1 MPAELLS
8 VLVLVAVF
16 ALAMWRPVNMGA
28 VALVAAFVLGT
39 AYFGLDPDDV
49 AKGFPGSL
57 LVTLV
62 GVTWLFAIAKH
73 NGTVDRIVGR
83 SVQAVGGRVVLVP
96 WVLFLLAAAITGS
109 GAVSAATN
117 AILAPVGLAFAQ
129 RYRIHPMLVGLSIL
143 NGTNAGGFS
152 PISVYF
158 SIVDGVLVHNGVQVN
173 AGGVFLATFLFNLAL
188 NLVAFTLFGGWKL
201 LGRGKVQPA
210 EVEPADG
217 PGAAVQRWSG
227 AQVLTIALLVLLVI
241 GALGFDLDVGF
252 GALAAAV
259 ALTVIFPR
267 QSKDAAAQIGW
278 SVVLLI
284 GGIVTYVTMLQ
295 NVGVVDSLGASIAG
309 ISQPLLAALLILL
322 VGGLVSAFASTNA
335 MFGALV
341 PLAVPFMAS
350 GDIAV
355 FGFVTALCVA
365 ASAVDSSPFS
375 TGGALVVANTEESE
389 RTRTF
394 RNLMAW
400 GMSMIGVAPLA
411 AWLVFLAVPGLV

>member
-39 AYFGLDPDDV
+39 AYFGLDTGDI

-73 NGTVDRIVGR
+73 NGTVDRIVAR
-83 SVQAVGGRVVLVP
+83 SVQAVGGRVVLIP
-96 WVLFLLAAAITGS
+96 WVLFLLAAVITGS

-158 SIVDGVLVHNGVQVN
+158 SIVDGVLARSGVHVD
-173 AGGVFLATFLFNLAL
+173 AGAVFLATFLFNLVL
-188 NLVAFTLFGGWKL
+188 NLAAFTIFGGWKL
-201 LGRGKVQPA
+201 FGRGRVQLDEPA
-210 EVEPADG
+210 EA
-217 PGAAVQRWSG
+217 PGAARPRWAG
-227 AQVLTIALLVLLVI
+227 AQILTVVLLVLLVV

-252 GALAAAV
+252 SALAAAV
-259 ALTVIFPR
+259 ILTVVFPE
-267 QSKDAAAQIGW
+267 QSKNAASEIGW

-295 NVGVVDSLGASIAG
+295 NVGVVDSLGGSIAG

-350 GDIAV
+350 GDIGV
-355 FGFVTALCVA
+355 FGFVAALCVA

-375 TGGALVVANTEESE
+375 TGGALVVANTEEAE
-389 RTRTF
+389 RTKTF
-394 RNLMAW
+394 RSLMAW

-411 AWLVFLAVPGLV
+411 AWLVFLVGPSLG

>member
-28 VALVAAFVLGT
+28 VALVAAFALGT
-39 AYFGLDPDDV
+39 TYFGLDTDDV

-62 GVTWLFAIAKH
+62 GVTWLFAIAKR

-96 WVLFLLAAAITGS
+96 WVLFLLAAVITGS

-158 SIVDGVLVHNGVQVN
+158 SIVNGVLVRSGVHVN
-173 AGGVFLATFLFNLAL
+173 AGGVFLATFLFNLVL
-188 NLVAFTLFGGWKL
+188 NLAAFTLFGGWKL
-201 LGRGKVQPA
+201 IGRGKAQPA
-210 EVEPADG
+210 EAEPADA
-217 PGAAVQRWSG
+217 PGAAARGWTG

-252 GALAAAV
+252 GALAVAV
-259 ALTVIFPR
+259 ILTVIFPR
-267 QSKDAAAQIGW
+267 QSKDAAGEIGW

-295 NVGVVDSLGASIAG
+295 NVGVVDSLGGSIAG

-350 GDIAV
+350 GDIGV

-375 TGGALVVANTEESE
+375 TGGALVVANTEESK
-389 RTRTF
+389 RTQTF
-394 RNLMAW
+394 RSLLAW

-411 AWLVFLAVPGLV
+411 AWLAFLVIPGLG